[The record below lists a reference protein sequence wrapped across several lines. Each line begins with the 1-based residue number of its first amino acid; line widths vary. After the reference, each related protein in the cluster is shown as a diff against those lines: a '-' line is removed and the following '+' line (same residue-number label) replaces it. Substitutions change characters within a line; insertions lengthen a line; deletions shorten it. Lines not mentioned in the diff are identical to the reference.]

1 MFLPT
6 LAYKTGRLGPRR
18 LTHIMPDSLL
28 KDFPSAPASARDRL
42 IDTAMALFNRY
53 GFHATGVDRI
63 VAAAKVA
70 KKTLYSHF
78 PSKED
83 LILAALARKEAA
95 FTEKFAPAVLASSP
109 EPRQRLLALFEMAKN
124 WYSDPDFYG
133 CLFVN
138 AAVEYS
144 EPGHP
149 VNACAR
155 RFKSELRSFIRA
167 QAVAGGAK
175 DPDQLADQIALLF
188 EGATTVAQVSARPD
202 AATTAKQ
209 IAETLVDLAFRK

>member
-1 MFLPT
+1 MTTEP
-6 LAYKTGRLGPRR
+6 
-18 LTHIMPDSLL
+18 HSSIS
-28 KDFPSAPASARDRL
+28 SASASVSAARDRL
-42 IDTAMALFNRY
+42 VDTAVALFNRY

-83 LILAALARKEAA
+83 LILAALARKEAT
-95 FTEKFAPAVLASSP
+95 FTEKFIPMVTASSGDP
-109 EPRQRLLALFEMAKN
+109 KQRLLTLFEMAKS
-124 WYSDPDFYG
+124 WFSDPDFYG

-149 VNACAR
+149 INACAR
-155 RFKSELRSFIRA
+155 RFKVHLRAFIRE
-167 QAVAGGAK
+167 QAVAGGAA
-175 DPDQLADQIALLF
+175 DPDLLADQIALLF

-202 AATTAKQ
+202 AATTARQ
-209 IAETLVDLAFRK
+209 IAATLIDSAFRR

>member
-1 MFLPT
+1 MSSDQTQLAPT
-6 LAYKTGRLGPRR
+6 
-18 LTHIMPDSLL
+18 
-28 KDFPSAPASARDRL
+28 ARERL
-42 IDTAMALFNRY
+42 IDTAIALFNRY

-70 KKTLYSHF
+70 KKTLYAHF
-78 PSKED
+78 PSKEE

-95 FTEKFAPAVLASSP
+95 FADKFIPMVQAASDDP
-109 EPRQRLLALFEMAKN
+109 KQRLLTLFEMAKS
-124 WYSDPDFYG
+124 WFSDPDFYG
-133 CLFVN
+133 CIFVN

-149 VNACAR
+149 INACAR
-155 RFKSELRSFIRA
+155 RFKTLLRGFARE
-167 QAVAGGAK
+167 QAKLGGAA
-175 DPDQLADQIALLF
+175 DPDLLADQIALLF

-209 IAETLVDLAFRK
+209 IAETLIDAAFKVRK

>member
-1 MFLPT
+1 MTTDTHVPETSGAELTGLP
-6 LAYKTGRLGPRR
+6 
-18 LTHIMPDSLL
+18 S
-28 KDFPSAPASARDRL
+28 SAPSARDRL
-42 IDTAMALFNRY
+42 IDTAIGLFNRY

-95 FTEKFAPAVLASSP
+95 FTEKFIPAVMASAAD
-109 EPRQRLLALFEMAKN
+109 PRQRLLALFEMAKS
-124 WYSDPDFYG
+124 WFSDPDFYG
-133 CLFVN
+133 CIFIN

-144 EPGHP
+144 DPGHP
-149 VNACAR
+149 INACAR
-155 RFKSELRSFIRA
+155 RFKTQLRAFVRD
-167 QAVAGGAK
+167 QAKAGGAA
-175 DPDQLADQIALLF
+175 DPDRLADQIALLF

-202 AATTAKQ
+202 AATTAKE
-209 IAETLVDLAFRK
+209 IAATLIDAAFRR

>member
-1 MFLPT
+1 MTTEP
-6 LAYKTGRLGPRR
+6 
-18 LTHIMPDSLL
+18 HSSIS
-28 KDFPSAPASARDRL
+28 SASASVSAARDRL
-42 IDTAMALFNRY
+42 VDTAVALFNRY

-83 LILAALARKEAA
+83 LILAALARKEAT
-95 FTEKFAPAVLASSP
+95 FTEKFAPAVLASSTD
-109 EPRQRLLALFEMAKN
+109 PRQRLLALFEMAKS
-124 WYSDPDFYG
+124 WYSDPDFHG
-133 CLFVN
+133 CIFVN

-149 VNACAR
+149 INACAR
-155 RFKSELRSFIRA
+155 RFKTELRAFIRA
-167 QAVAGGAK
+167 QVVAGNAA
-175 DPDQLADQIALLF
+175 DPDMLADQIALLF

-209 IAETLVDLAFRK
+209 IAATLIDAAFRK

>member
-1 MFLPT
+1 MTTEPHT
-6 LAYKTGRLGPRR
+6 ST
-18 LTHIMPDSLL
+18 S
-28 KDFPSAPASARDRL
+28 PASASVSAARDRL
-42 IDTAMALFNRY
+42 VDTAVALFNRY

-83 LILAALARKEAA
+83 LILAALARKEAT
-95 FTEKFAPAVLASSP
+95 FTEKFIPMVMASSNDP
-109 EPRQRLLALFEMAKN
+109 KVRLLTLFEMAKS
-124 WYSDPDFYG
+124 WFSDPDFYG

-149 VNACAR
+149 INACAR
-155 RFKSELRSFIRA
+155 RFKVQLRGFIRE
-167 QAVAGGAK
+167 QAVAGGAA
-175 DPDQLADQIALLF
+175 DPDLLADQIALLF

-202 AATTAKQ
+202 AATTARQ
-209 IAETLVDLAFRK
+209 IAATLIDSAFRK